1 MPGHMDKGTKNY
13 RNMMKR
19 MEGMDM
25 AGPMSDEEQALLS
38 KISNDARLM
47 MRNSGSGSTSDAEF
61 KAFKDA
67 VEGSAMAGMAKMG
80 MDMAKGN
87 MLDTQKEMLDTE
99 KESMMKMLEGMDF
112 APSDIREAIKELMD
126 MGFDKDAVLEI
137 LESTPNLVG
146 AIGKPETNPR
156 TMTEGAISS
165 QKRPMMEEM
174 SGSGGALGGIP
185 FDADRTQSMDMQ
197 KERMG
202 T

>member
-19 MEGMDM
+19 MEGEMGEEKIPDRMNMGMDSLM
-25 AGPMSDEEQALLS
+25 PMKDDEI
-38 KISNDARLM
+38 KGN
-47 MRNSGSGSTSDAEF
+47 
-61 KAFKDA
+61 
-67 VEGSAMAGMAKMG
+67 AMLGMAKMG
-80 MDMAKGN
+80 MDMAKPS
-87 MLDTQKEMLDTE
+87 MLDTD
-99 KESMMKMLEGMDF
+99 KESMMKMLQGMDF
-112 APSDIREAIKELMD
+112 APSDIREAIEALMD

-156 TMTEGAISS
+156 TMTEGALGSLPE
-165 QKRPMMEEM
+165 KPMMKPE
-174 SGSGGALGGIP
+174 SLGS
-185 FDADRTQSMDMQ
+185 DRTQSMDMQ